1 MLLFSISMVKRID
14 VDDWL
19 GVAED
24 VNSNPV
30 QDGESI
36 VYISLSHHRLARTL
50 FFKYLHA
57 KINNNRGYK
66 TLRGCVVSFVNLSV
80 ALEVRRY

>member
-1 MLLFSISMVKRID
+1 M

-36 VYISLSHHRLARTL
+36 VYISLSHHRLARCGHCSL

-66 TLRGCVVSFVNLSV
+66 TLHGCAVSFVNLSV